1 MTHPDPTQRFSDRV
15 ENYVKYRPGYPAQTI
30 PFLAQAIGLRPDSV
44 IADVGSG
51 TGILTGLFLRN
62 GNPVFAVE
70 PNKEMRAAA
79 ERLLAGYPDFTS
91 LDGTAEA
98 IPLPDHSVDFVTA
111 GQAFHWFDAAK
122 ARAEFGRVLQPGGW
136 VVLIW
141 NDRRLEVSE
150 FSAAYEAL
158 LQRYATDYRH
168 VNHQNLDE
176 AAFTRFFG
184 SGGYKIQ
191 AFENVQY
198 FDLAGFTGR
207 LLSSSYAPLAG
218 HPAHA
223 PMLAELPVIFERYQ
237 RNGQVSFEYQTQ
249 VYYGQLE

>member
-1 MTHPDPTQRFSDRV
+1 MRPDPTRRFSDRV
-15 ENYVKYRPGYPAQTI
+15 ENYVKYRPDYPTQTI
-30 PFLAQAIGLRPDSV
+30 PFLVQAVGLQAESA

-79 ERLLAGYPDFTS
+79 ERLLAEYPRFTS

-98 IPLPDHSVDFVTA
+98 IPLPARSVDFVTA

-122 ARAEFGRVLQPGGW
+122 ARAEFLRVLRPGGW

-141 NDRRLEVSE
+141 NDRCLADSE

-158 LQRYATDYRH
+158 LQRYATDYRQ

-184 SGGYKIQ
+184 PGGYKIQ
-191 AFENVQY
+191 AFQNAQY
-198 FDLAGFTGR
+198 FDLPGLTGR

-223 PMLAELPVIFERYQ
+223 PCWLSWRLFLSVTGVTVR
-237 RNGQVSFEYQTQ
+237 
-249 VYYGQLE
+249 